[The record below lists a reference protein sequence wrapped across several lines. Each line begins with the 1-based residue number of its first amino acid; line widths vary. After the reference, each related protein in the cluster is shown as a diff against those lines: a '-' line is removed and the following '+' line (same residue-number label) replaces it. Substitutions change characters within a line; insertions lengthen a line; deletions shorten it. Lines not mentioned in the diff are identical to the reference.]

1 MFHAATYHK
10 LTRIWVDVKDKASD
24 PCFFIFHMGDRQTR
38 CQGWKIHSREMLNF
52 EGEDDRILMVQKSGS
67 EPGMYAKTLL
77 KKCKCQQIVHTWQF
91 FVTIFGFG

>member
-1 MFHAATYHK
+1 M
-10 LTRIWVDVKDKASD
+10 D
-24 PCFFIFHMGDRQTR
+24 PCFFLIFHIGDRQTR

-77 KKCKCQQIVHTWQF
+77 KTCKCQ
-91 FVTIFGFG
+91 